1 MGWKARSLIFVG
13 LLVASGRG
21 VEAQCFYCRNT
32 IECQPTC
39 VVLHT
44 CSGESGPCT
53 NCTTQCEAGPGQC
66 EAVGPNGCQ
75 WTYRTPAAGTEWL
88 DALLSVRCNPPRL
101 GSAVS

>member
-1 MGWKARSLIFVG
+1 MGWKVKSLIVIG
-13 LLVASGRG
+13 LLVSVGNDAK
-21 VEAQCFYCRNT
+21 AQCFYCRST

-44 CSGESGPCT
+44 CTGESGPCT
-53 NCTTQCEAGPGQC
+53 NCTTQCEPGPGKC

-75 WTYRTPAAGTEWL
+75 WTYRTPATGTEWL
-88 DALLSVRCNPPRL
+88 DALGPARCNLPWL